1 MAESF
6 TLINGI
12 TLSIAVLGAVLG
24 VMNTWRNINRDKV
37 KIQVIP
43 KQAIPVGA
51 VSHQPINL
59 CIDITN
65 FSTFPLT
72 IVEVG
77 VLYYGT
83 SARGAS
89 VNPIIIDGGEFP
101 RKLEPRTSISAY
113 LLPEILNKMNGYP
126 VKCVYAT
133 TDCGV
138 TIRGNSPALKQ
149 LIKMSNKLSS

>member
-1 MAESF
+1 MPESF
-6 TLINGI
+6 TLINAI

-24 VMNTWRNINRDKV
+24 IMNTWRNINRDKV
-37 KIQVIP
+37 KIQVVP
-43 KQAIPVGA
+43 KQAIPAGA
-51 VSHQPINL
+51 VSHHPINL

-89 VNPIIIDGGEFP
+89 IDPIIYNGGPLP
-101 RKLEPRTSISAY
+101 RKLEPRTSVSTY
-113 LLPEILNKMNGYP
+113 LPLEIVSERDGHS

-138 TIRGNSPALKQ
+138 TIKGKSPALEQ
-149 LIKMSNKLSS
+149 LIKLNKK